1 MNKNSINILGP
12 LADML
17 MDGFIWPADGC
28 CYILFIVMI
37 LDCLSRNA
45 REENREVENEK
56 KNY

>member
-12 LADML
+12 LTDML

-28 CYILFIVMI
+28 CYILFMLIV
-37 LDCLSRNA
+37 LESLSRNA
-45 REENREVENEK
+45 REENRKVENEE

>member
-12 LADML
+12 LADVL

-28 CYILFIVMI
+28 CYILFILIV
-37 LDCLSRNA
+37 LESLSRNA
-45 REENREVENEK
+45 REENRKVENEE

>member
-28 CYILFIVMI
+28 CYILFIVI
-37 LDCLSRNA
+37 VLEHLSRNA
-45 REENREVENEK
+45 REENRKVENEK